1 MIVAYQRSVL
11 IQHLDSVGADMR
23 TTVRLLTAGLL
34 LTLTAGFA
42 GAQTYT
48 GAYGGIQ
55 SGYRW
60 SNATAAIPDY
70 SATVGGTTFNVTG
83 GSESFASQ
91 GPVMGGHAGYN
102 GQFGAVL
109 IGVEGD
115 FDGGFQS
122 SSAARTLSTTVTTPD
137 IQTCVD
143 NGDFG
148 FTCTTTPGMPT
159 TTTAIETH
167 RLDIGAQGTIR
178 GRAGLVTGN
187 TLIFGTGGLA
197 LSEIDWTDT
206 LTSGGVTATASS
218 QGVRTGWVA
227 GGGFETFVA
236 ANLIFRTDYLYED
249 FGSFNVPLAGSAAT
263 ASLHP
268 VVQKIRTGWS
278 FKF

>member
-1 MIVAYQRSVL
+1 
-11 IQHLDSVGADMR
+11 MR
-23 TTVRLLTAGLL
+23 TTAGLL
-34 LTLTAGFA
+34 AAMLLGLTADVA
-42 GAQTYT
+42 GAQTYA
-48 GAYGGIQ
+48 GAYAGIQ

-60 SNATAAIPDY
+60 AKTTATIPDY

-83 GSESFASQ
+83 SLESFANQ
-91 GPVMGGHAGYN
+91 GPILGGHAGYN
-102 GQFGAVL
+102 GQFGAFL

-122 SSAARTLSTTVTTPD
+122 SNTAGTLSTTVTTPGGPV
-137 IQTCVD
+137 CLLG
-143 NGDFG
+143 GD
-148 FTCTTTPGMPT
+148 CPPPPPDKVTTI
-159 TTTAIETH
+159 TATETH
-167 RLDIGAQGTIR
+167 RLDLGAQGTIR
-178 GRAGLVTGN
+178 GRAGIVTGN

-197 LSEIDWTDT
+197 LSEVDWTDT

-227 GGGFETFVA
+227 GGGFETLVA

-249 FGSFNVPLAGSAAT
+249 FGSFAVPLAGSSST

-268 VVQKIRTGWS
+268 VVQKLRTGWS

>member
-1 MIVAYQRSVL
+1 
-11 IQHLDSVGADMR
+11 MR
-23 TTVRLLTAGLL
+23 TTARVLTAMLLLGLTAGV
-34 LTLTAGFA
+34 A
-42 GAQTYT
+42 GAQTYA
-48 GAYGGIQ
+48 GAYAGIQ

-60 SNATAAIPDY
+60 AKTTATIPDY

-83 GSESFASQ
+83 SQESFANQ
-91 GPVMGGHAGYN
+91 GPIFGGHAGYN
-102 GQFGAVL
+102 GQFGAFL

-122 SSAARTLSTTVTTPD
+122 SSTAGTLSTTVTITVPGACIGFEVTCFQYAPD
-137 IQTCVD
+137 TIQT
-143 NGDFG
+143 
-148 FTCTTTPGMPT
+148 T
-159 TTTAIETH
+159 TTTAAETH
-167 RLDIGAQGTIR
+167 RLDLGAQGTIR
-178 GRAGLVTGN
+178 GRAGIVTGN
-187 TLIFGTGGLA
+187 TLVFGTGGLA

-249 FGSFNVPLAGSAAT
+249 FGSFAVPLAGSSST

-268 VVQKIRTGWS
+268 VVQKLRTGWS